1 MRLLF
6 DMSSADRA
14 AFEAASVAGEKIMY
28 CLPFD
33 CEFEKRVDGRMVFT
47 DKAIYKINRGEVQA
61 RWDFSNLSD
70 FSVEVLYGCG
80 AFFAKE
86 NGVSIRLCRFVSG
99 RNLTRY
105 SVMVE
110 ACNAIARGETDKTL
124 TSDEPERYCQK
135 CGRPFIVNTHICPH
149 CQSKREVYG
158 KLWGMTKGLR
168 LMMMVPLIVFV
179 ISQSNI
185 IETMGSSGMKD

>member
-6 DMSSADRA
+6 DLSPADKA
-14 AFEAASVAGEKIMY
+14 AFEAASAGERILY

-33 CEFEKRVDGRMVFT
+33 CRGGQRVDGRMVFT
-47 DKAIYKINRGEVQA
+47 DKAIYKVIDAEVEA
-61 RWDFSNLSD
+61 RWDFSELSD

-80 AFFAKE
+80 AFFAKV
-86 NGVSIRLCRFVSG
+86 NGNTVRLCRFISG

-105 SVMVE
+105 SIMVE
-110 ACNAIARGETDKTL
+110 ACNRIVGGDTVNTVV
-124 TSDEPERYCQK
+124 SDAPERYCPK

-158 KLWGMTKGLR
+158 KLW
-168 LMMMVPLIVFV
+168 V
-179 ISQSNI
+179 
-185 IETMGSSGMKD
+185 